1 MHDSHAADLH
11 TRLLPDRALIT
22 RVIRPLVPAAASLLA
37 LLLTATIPTIEQR
50 SPFLL
55 FLAAVLLSA
64 WYGGSAAGVAAT
76 VLSIILRVLFV
87 YAGPSP
93 SVRDPSYVLP
103 VLVFTLVSLFVT
115 SLTARLRREA
125 RLARQQAALIDL
137 SSDAII
143 SRYLDGTITFWSRG
157 AERLYGWSKEEAL
170 GRTTE
175 ELFHTHYPEPF
186 EDIVAGLRREGS
198 WQGDMAHAR
207 KDGTRVTVSSRW
219 QLHSG
224 ENGHPA
230 TILETNTDISDR
242 KRAEEALR
250 ASEER
255 FRSLF
260 DSMSEGF
267 EVDELIRDSDGRPV
281 DYVTLQV
288 NPAHARESGL
298 TREQLIGRRV
308 TTVLPSVDPF
318 WLEQFGRVVASGEPL
333 RFEAYSQSLG
343 RWLEVYAYSLHEGDR
358 FAVLSRDIS
367 ERKRAEQE
375 RTELLQREQDA
386 RAVAEA
392 AVTIRDQFISI
403 ASHELKTPLTSIK
416 GYADLL
422 VLRGKEGQLDE
433 QFQRMARTIEAQAGR
448 LENMVGALLDISR
461 IERGQLSLERQPVD
475 LDRLIE
481 SLVED
486 MRPTLRRHPL
496 AFQSEGAGLVVEGDE
511 TRLQQVFQN
520 LLQNAVK
527 YSPTGG
533 PVIIRLYREDGNAK
547 IAVMD
552 KGIGI
557 PEDELP
563 KLFTRFHRARNA
575 EAFHISGLGVGL
587 YVVREVVRLH
597 GGDIAAESHEGR
609 GTTFTVALPL
619 ARPAGSPVMPPPS
632 Y

>member
-1 MHDSHAADLH
+1 MHDLRAAEPD
-11 TRLLPDRALIT
+11 RRPLPDLTLVR
-22 RVIRPLVPAAASLLA
+22 RVIRPLVPAAASLFA
-37 LLLTATIPTIEQR
+37 LFLTATVPTVEKH

-55 FLAAVLLSA
+55 FVAAVLLSA
-64 WYGGSAAGVAAT
+64 WYGGTAAGVEAT

-87 YAGPSP
+87 YAAPSP

-103 VLVFTLVSLFVT
+103 VLVFALVSLFVT
-115 SLTARLRREA
+115 SLTARLRREV

-137 SSDAII
+137 SADAII
-143 SRYLDGTITFWSRG
+143 SRLLDGTITFWSRG
-157 AERLYGWSKEEAL
+157 AETLYGWPKEEAR
-170 GRTTE
+170 GRTTK

-186 EDIVAGLRREGS
+186 EQIVARLQHEGS
-198 WQGDMAHAR
+198 WQGDMVHTR
-207 KDGTRVTVSSRW
+207 KDGTPVTVSSRW
-219 QLHSG
+219 QLHRG
-224 ENGHPA
+224 EHGNPD
-230 TILETNTDISDR
+230 TILETNTDITDR

-267 EVDELIRDSDGRPV
+267 EVDELIRDAGGRPV

-288 NPAHARESGL
+288 NPAHERESGL

-318 WLEQFGRVVASGEPL
+318 WLEQFGRVVASGEPV
-333 RFEAYSQSLG
+333 RFEAYSKSLG

-375 RTELLQREQDA
+375 RAELLQREQDA

-392 AVTIRDQFISI
+392 AVEIRDHFISI

-448 LENMVGALLDISR
+448 LEKMIGALLDISR
-461 IERGQLSLERQPVD
+461 IERGQLSLERQPID
-475 LDRLIE
+475 LARLIE
-481 SLVED
+481 YIVD
-486 MRPTLRRHPL
+486 DIRPTLRRHPL
-496 AFQSEGAGLVVEGDE
+496 ALQSDGPGLVVEGDE
-511 TRLQQVFQN
+511 TRLEQVFQN
-520 LLQNAVK
+520 LIQNAIK

-533 PVIIRLYREDGNAK
+533 PVIVRLYREDGNAK
-547 IAVMD
+547 VDVSD

-597 GGDIAAESHEGR
+597 GGNIAVESHEGR

-619 ARPAGSPVMPPPS
+619 KA
-632 Y
+632 